1 MNFISGICNGVK
13 CALFGKPK
21 KYCKETEYK
30 VEDLLLV
37 CKFSTKTDKNTYVL
51 SIKINAD
58 KTIEF
63 TDATNEHLNKY
74 IEDDEEFP
82 NKKKLS
88 SISSVTHKI
97 MMESI
102 LAVSRYSC
110 QNTVESSYIEGQSK
124 KYEIK
129 ILLFDMSDK
138 NGLTFLKEF
147 SEVSWIN
154 KMIRKVGKPIGFIV
168 GFIKEVNELNERCKE
183 AYIDVV
189 CSCPGGGRYMIQYF
203 INWANKNKYTAV
215 SLSSLPQVL
224 AYYPKTF
231 KFEHRHNCEESADI
245 VEIPKELYDKKYI
258 NKDPAKGKIYDSIED
273 YYDDNIFS
281 EHMINLQEK
290 GYGNVKEKICNDK
303 GDKKNLKKGKCGK
316 DGYVMRLCLNK

>member
-1 MNFISGICNGVK
+1 MNFISGICNGVR

-21 KYCKETEYK
+21 NYCKETEYK
-30 VEDLLLV
+30 TEDLLLI
-37 CKFSTKTDKNTYVL
+37 CKIKTKRGTDTHIL
-51 SIKINAD
+51 TIKINGD
-58 KTIEF
+58 KTFKFI
-63 TDATNEHLNKY
+63 DATNEYLNKY
-74 IEDDEEFP
+74 IEDDEDFP
-82 NKKKLS
+82 DKKKLS
-88 SISSVTHKI
+88 TISRCSDKNI
-97 MMESI
+97 MELI

-110 QNTVESSYIEGQSK
+110 QNTVETNYIEDQSN
-124 KYEIK
+124 KYETK

-138 NGLTFLKEF
+138 GGLTFLKEF
-147 SEVSWIN
+147 GGDSWMN
-154 KMIRKVGKPIGFIV
+154 KMITKVGKPIGFIV
-168 GFIKEVNELNERCKE
+168 GFTKERNELNQKCRE

-203 INWANKNKYTAV
+203 INWANENKYTAV

-231 KFEHRHNCEESADI
+231 KFEHRHDCEESADI

-258 NKDPAKGKIYDSIED
+258 NKDPAKGKIYNSIED

-290 GYGNVKEKICNDK
+290 GYGNVKEKICNGK

-316 DGYVMRLCLNK
+316 NGYVMRLCLNK